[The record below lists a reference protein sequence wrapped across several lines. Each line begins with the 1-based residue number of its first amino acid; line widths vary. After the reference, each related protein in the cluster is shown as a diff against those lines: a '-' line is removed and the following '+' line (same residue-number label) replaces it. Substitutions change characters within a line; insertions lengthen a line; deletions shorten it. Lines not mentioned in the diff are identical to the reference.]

1 MALLSI
7 KNVGKHFDGNV
18 VLESIDLDL
27 EGGRIY
33 QLIGPNGSGKTTL
46 VNVISGVLKPNSGT
60 IIFDGHDITGM
71 EPHQIY
77 EYGLVRSFQIPQPF
91 VNLNV
96 NENLMTATTE
106 NPGDKYRNA
115 PARPK
120 WVGTEKSLQ
129 KKADNL
135 MDMVNLGKVTNNLSS
150 NLSGGQMKL
159 LELGRIMMSGAK
171 MIFMDEPIA
180 GVNPKLAHDIFEKDQ
195 PHLRRARHYL
205 SGDRAPA
212 GHLVPVRGLCVR
224 DQPGQ
229 DNSRGNPRRDTKQSG
244 RNRVVLGGMTGQMS
258 GSQSDTAVAPSD
270 GPIHVERD
278 HRSGEVV
285 IQAEKLEAGFGK
297 SHILFGINF
306 EAHEH
311 DITVIVG
318 PNGCGKSTLLKS
330 IFGLTTVYSGEIK
343 YGGKNITGLP
353 PHMITRQKIAYLPQ
367 VNNVFVNLTI
377 RENLLMAS
385 YLMSKKE
392 FDGRLPEVF
401 ETFPILAKAAEQKV
415 SHAERGTEADAG
427 DGDGDDAP
435 AQADAV

>member
-18 VLESIDLDL
+18 VLKSIDLEL

-60 IIFDGHDITGM
+60 ITFDGHDITGM

-120 WVGTEKSLQ
+120 WVDTEKRLQ
-129 KKADNL
+129 KKAENL

-180 GVNPKLAHDIFEKDQ
+180 GVNPKLAHDIFEKIS
-195 PHLRRARHYL
+195 LI
-205 SGDRAPA
+205 
-212 GHLVPVRGLCVR
+212 CV
-224 DQPGQ
+224 
-229 DNSRGNPRRDTKQSG
+229 
-244 RNRVVLGGMTGQMS
+244 
-258 GSQSDTAVAPSD
+258 
-270 GPIHVERD
+270 
-278 HRSGEVV
+278 
-285 IQAEKLEAGFGK
+285 
-297 SHILFGINF
+297 
-306 EAHEH
+306 EH
-311 DITVIVG
+311 DITFLVIEHRLDISFQYVDYVYAT
-318 PNGCGKSTLLKS
+318 NLGKIIAEGTPE
-330 IFGLTTVYSGEIK
+330 EI
-343 YGGKNITGLP
+343 
-353 PHMITRQKIAYLPQ
+353 Q
-367 VNNVFVNLTI
+367 NNPAVI
-377 RENLLMAS
+377 ES
-385 YLMSKKE
+385 YL
-392 FDGRLPEVF
+392 GV
-401 ETFPILAKAAEQKV
+401 
-415 SHAERGTEADAG
+415 
-427 DGDGDDAP
+427 
-435 AQADAV
+435 

>member
-180 GVNPKLAHDIFEKDQ
+180 GVNPKLAHDIFEKIS
-195 PHLRRARHYL
+195 LI
-205 SGDRAPA
+205 
-212 GHLVPVRGLCVR
+212 CV
-224 DQPGQ
+224 
-229 DNSRGNPRRDTKQSG
+229 
-244 RNRVVLGGMTGQMS
+244 
-258 GSQSDTAVAPSD
+258 
-270 GPIHVERD
+270 
-278 HRSGEVV
+278 
-285 IQAEKLEAGFGK
+285 
-297 SHILFGINF
+297 
-306 EAHEH
+306 EH
-311 DITVIVG
+311 DITFLVIEHRLDISFQYVDYVYAT
-318 PNGCGKSTLLKS
+318 NLGKIIAEGTPE
-330 IFGLTTVYSGEIK
+330 EI
-343 YGGKNITGLP
+343 
-353 PHMITRQKIAYLPQ
+353 Q
-367 VNNVFVNLTI
+367 NNPAVI
-377 RENLLMAS
+377 ES
-385 YLMSKKE
+385 YL
-392 FDGRLPEVF
+392 GV
-401 ETFPILAKAAEQKV
+401 
-415 SHAERGTEADAG
+415 
-427 DGDGDDAP
+427 
-435 AQADAV
+435 